1 MNDYSKLFET
11 NNPDIQGTESSV
23 DNVAVTKQYEGV
35 PEDTVN
41 ESNKE
46 EVKEFEVEFFAPKK
60 VEVKRYK
67 LKKL

>member
-1 MNDYSKLFET
+1 MNDYSTLFET
-11 NNPDIQGTESSV
+11 NNPDVKSTESTI
-23 DNVAVTKQYEGV
+23 DYGTVTKQYDGV

-41 ESNKE
+41 ESKKE
-46 EVKEFEVEFFAPKK
+46 EMKEFEVEFFAPKK